1 LGLGSGANLEV
12 WVGAYQPGNARDR
25 RREAAGRAG
34 FGTRTVPFRVRDGA
48 LELDVD
54 EELVGCWLYVVE
66 ARGKS

>member
-1 LGLGSGANLEV
+1 LGLSSDANLEV
-12 WVGAYQPGNARDR
+12 WVGAYQPGDMRDR

-34 FGTRTVPFRVRDGA
+34 FGARTAPFRVRDGA

-66 ARGKS
+66 ARSKS